1 MPMDKKHIGSSLSD
15 FLKDTGRLEEAQR
28 IAIKRVL
35 AWQLSKIMEDQKLS
49 KVEMARRMKTSRT
62 QVDRLLDPDNNKV
75 QLDTLERAASILGK
89 ELRVE
94 LV

>member
-1 MPMDKKHIGSSLSD
+1 MDKKDIGSSLSD
-15 FLKDTGRLEEAQR
+15 FLKDESRLEAAQR
-28 IAIKRVL
+28 IAIKRIL
-35 AWQLSKIMEDQKLS
+35 AWQLSKIMEDQKLT

>member
-1 MPMDKKHIGSSLSD
+1 MDKKHIGSSLND
-15 FLKDTGRLEEAQR
+15 FLKDEGRLEEAQR

-35 AWQLSKIMEDQKLS
+35 AWQLSKIMEEQKLT

-62 QVDRLLDPDNNKV
+62 QVDRLLDPGNNKV
-75 QLDTLERAASILGK
+75 QLDTLERAAAILGK